1 MKKTPDQHLSDL
13 AEALL
18 VRHLQASWPA
28 STAAGPT
35 WFRDG
40 GPPDRYDQEI
50 RTVAVVGAGASVPMN
65 PVAEQLATELEEKD
79 KDPRARLVELDRLE
93 DVYRLDRTEFETR
106 LTAICRTPEIE
117 REVRYEIASSYGRRH
132 PTVLA
137 YELLA
142 HLLHHRFLD
151 AIVSFNFDE
160 LLDQSID
167 DELSPDEYTRVV
179 GEGDF
184 DPDPT
189 VELQGPLYVKMHGTA
204 SEPETL
210 RFTRDRYYWTPT
222 SIVELVERQF
232 EVEHLVLINLGFAM
246 SSFDFQRLLRK
257 PTSLEI
263 YHFDPQALPEKIP
276 TAITEQRRKARER
289 GETSRAPRFDEPT
302 VLAKFPAEPETPGEP
317 PDPGFLGGLLGRLDA
332 KLERLAGHTRPAEWR
347 STRRHEAVV
356 ELLDGADLHVRR
368 RYIAYLRRRTVLEI
382 AFTATKGRGVVSIAS
397 MVGDRCGRYYDL
409 YAQVAGREPVSSWSK
424 LCGEGGLRERKTFP
438 GTYEVLESVSRDLP
452 DGKLDSP
459 HRFHLAD
466 PARLAEH
473 TAKILSLPQDDG
485 PALERNLTKTLEY
498 LQHDTEIEIHSCD
511 DRVCSKLFS
520 RPRPLIT
527 LTAFQG
533 WTREML
539 IEAGDFDELCLVAET
554 GYWILEPPIKAILGA
569 GAERIRLVQA
579 FEPAPKIEGIEID
592 TRQLPW
598 GRHNRH
604 MTIAIKDGVPQA
616 AIYFVRRLRAATVTP
631 VALEEKGD
639 LDRVMEAFEELWSN
653 AEVYER
659 ERKLRDR
666 SVATRLVD

>member
-1 MKKTPDQHLSDL
+1 VKTRDQHLSDL

-28 STAAGPT
+28 TTAAGPT

-65 PVAEQLATELEEKD
+65 PVAEQLATYLEEKVD
-79 KDPRARLVELDRLE
+79 KDRDARLVELDRLE
-93 DVYRLDRTEFETR
+93 DVYGLERTEFETR

-117 REVRYEIASSYGRRH
+117 REVRYEIARSYGRRH

-167 DELSPDEYTRVV
+167 DELGPDEYTRVV

-184 DPDPT
+184 DPDPMA
-189 VELQGPLYVKMHGTA
+189 ELQGPLYVKMHGTA

-210 RFTRDRYYWTPT
+210 RFTRDRYYWTPA

-232 EVEHLVLINLGFAM
+232 DVEHLVLINLGFGM

-257 PTSLEI
+257 PASLEI
-263 YHFDPQALPEKIP
+263 YHFDPRALPDKIP
-276 TAITEQRRKARER
+276 TAITDQRRKARER
-289 GETSRAPRFDEPT
+289 GETSRSPRSDRPT
-302 VLAKFPAEPETPGEP
+302 VLAEFPVDPDTAEGP
-317 PDPGFLGGLLGRLDA
+317 PDPGFLGDLLGKLDA
-332 KLERLAGHTRPAEWR
+332 KLERLAAADHTGPAEWR

-356 ELLDGADLHVRR
+356 ELLDGADLHERR

-409 YAQVAGREPVSSWSK
+409 YVSVAGRERASSWSK
-424 LCGEGGLRERKTFP
+424 LCEEGGLRERKTFP
-438 GTYEVLESVSRDLP
+438 GTYEVLESVRRDP
-452 DGKLDSP
+452 PEGQVDSP

-466 PARLAEH
+466 PGRLAAH
-473 TAKILSLPQDDG
+473 TAKILSLPEEDG
-485 PALERNLTKTLEY
+485 PALERNLTRTLEY

-520 RPRPLIT
+520 RPRPLIS

-539 IEAGDFDELCLVAET
+539 IGAGDFDELCLVAET
-554 GYWILEPPIKAILGA
+554 GYWILEQRVKAILTA
-569 GAERIRLVQA
+569 NAKRIRLVQA
-579 FEPAPKIEGIEID
+579 FEPEPKIEGIDID
-592 TRQLPW
+592 TRQLLW
-598 GRHNRH
+598 GHHNRH
-604 MTIAIKDGVPQA
+604 MTIACKDGVPQA

-631 VALEEKGD
+631 VALEEPRD
-639 LDRVMEAFEELWSN
+639 LQRVMEAFEELWSN

-659 ERKLRDR
+659 ERKLRG
-666 SVATRLVD
+666 